1 MDTAAIPAPPLA
13 QCPPERWAAL
23 RGVLTDIDDTLTR
36 DARLE
41 PAAADALA
49 ALQAAR
55 VPVLAVTGRSLGWCR
70 EVAAAWPAAGALV
83 ALVAENGA
91 VALWREGRRWRTVY
105 TQPQARRRAHARR
118 LAACAAAVC
127 RQVPGARLARDSAG
141 RETDIAID
149 HAEHAQLGAAAID
162 RVVAL
167 MHGHG
172 LQASVSSIH
181 ANGWIGA
188 QNKFS
193 GAAWML
199 RHRLGVT
206 LAAEPGRW
214 VYVGDSTNDELMFER
229 LPFTVGVAN
238 LLRFAGRLRHWPTYL
253 AAGERGRGFA
263 EVAQG
268 LLAHYRGG
276 RA

>member
-23 RGVLTDIDDTLTR
+23 RGVLTDIDDTLTH

-91 VALWREGRRWRTVY
+91 VALWREGRRWRTAY
-105 TQPQARRRAHARR
+105 TQPQGRRRVHARR

-181 ANGWIGA
+181 VNGWIGA
-188 QNKFS
+188 QNKLS

-199 RHRLGVT
+199 QRLFGQR
-206 LAAEPGRW
+206 LAADAGRW
-214 VYVGDSTNDELMFER
+214 VYVGDSPNDEALFAR
-229 LPFTVGVAN
+229 LPHTVGVAN
-238 LLRFAGRLRHWPTYL
+238 LLRYGATLRHWPAWL
-253 AAGERGRGFA
+253 AASERGQGFA
-263 EVAQG
+263 EVAVA
-268 LLAHYRGG
+268 LLAQR
-276 RA
+276 RAAAA

>member
-1 MDTAAIPAPPLA
+1 VDTVAIPAPPLA

-105 TQPQARRRAHARR
+105 SEPQARRRAHARR
-118 LAACAAAVC
+118 LAACATAVC

-149 HAEHAQLGAAAID
+149 HAEHAQLGAVAID

-167 MHGHG
+167 MRGHG

-181 ANGWIGA
+181 VNGWIGA
-188 QNKFS
+188 QNKLG

-206 LAAEPGRW
+206 LAAEPERW

-238 LLRFAGRLRHWPTYL
+238 LLRFAGRLRHWPSYL

-268 LLAHYRGG
+268 LLAHRRGG